1 LRDATREIDR
11 SSPDHTSDRSSCT
24 RERNKKAISVL
35 EDFRFGFGLRVTELI
50 EEEGFSD
57 REELDVKKRKTHPS
71 FQPEPSPILARESS
85 QDES

>member
-1 LRDATREIDR
+1 M
-11 SSPDHTSDRSSCT
+11 
-24 RERNKKAISVL
+24 
-35 EDFRFGFGLRVTELI
+35 TELI

-57 REELDVKKRKTHPS
+57 REELDVKKRKTHQS